1 MKYEIIGS
9 SSKGNCIIV
18 EDFLMLD
25 CGVSYKSIK
34 DKLSKIKLIF
44 ISHVHVDHLN
54 RKTIEKINYNFPSIK
69 YIIGSY
75 DVCAKLSMCHIAKRN
90 IYVLPSGKL
99 YDLGAIII
107 KLEPLYHDVSNFG
120 LKWEYKGKKGIYVV
134 DTNRIDHIEAKNY
147 DLYLIENNYQKEI
160 LDNHINECEDRY
172 KLQYLDRV
180 RNTHLSKSDCDDFLI
195 NNMGENSEFVYLHKS
210 EYNNTYNGEII

>member
-1 MKYEIIGS
+1 
-9 SSKGNCIIV
+9 
-18 EDFLMLD
+18 MLD